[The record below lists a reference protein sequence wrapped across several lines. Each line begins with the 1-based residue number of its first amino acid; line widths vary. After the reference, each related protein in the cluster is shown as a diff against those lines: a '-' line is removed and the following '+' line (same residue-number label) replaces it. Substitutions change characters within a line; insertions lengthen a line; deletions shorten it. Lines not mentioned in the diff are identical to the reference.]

1 MYLVLSLKY
10 SDICLTA
17 NILPIFGD
25 NNLFFLVP
33 MCVTFAVFL
42 YGEAEDSCSVCRIT
56 RVAGHHRDGS
66 LLSLVA
72 FRTNQDFIAANL
84 CVNRDRP
91 ELECNGKCQLI
102 KTLEEQQPSGQP
114 KAVPANDLIIPL
126 FHTAYQNVSPLVD
139 EAVCEY
145 LTIMISVPAVPYKET
160 AIPPS

>member
-1 MYLVLSLKY
+1 MVKLKIVAVSAVLLVL
-10 SDICLTA
+10 
-17 NILPIFGD
+17 
-25 NNLFFLVP
+25 LV
-33 MCVTFAVFL
+33 
-42 YGEAEDSCSVCRIT
+42 IT
-56 RVAGHHRDGS
+56 EMGS

-72 FRTNQDFIAANL
+72 FQTNQDFIAANL

-126 FHTAYQNVSPLVD
+126 FHTACQKASPLVD

-145 LTIMISVPAVPYKET
+145 LTIMISVPAVPFKET
-160 AIPPS
+160 ATPPPDRISAYRSLFV